1 MKNSNDLVNIATTI
15 ADALLEGLSIGFS
28 NSKGEQQVVVSNPD
42 CGLEISMTVNH
53 PRVICPKDYKFICG
67 AKSNAKADQEVKPE
81 ATTAQKKKNS
91 RWWSRFNFEKNIM
104 KMTLLALQDRYPA
117 EQSFRQD
124 VFAAKL
130 AAMMKWKAN
139 TARKHITQAAK
150 MGLISRA
157 IIGTAYHV
165 TGVNDVDA
173 QTLQVEL
180 AEREQAPERRPI
192 AGEIFGNEPLTATGS
207 AIAHEGRPLFEQELE
222 RAVDETLLP

>member
-1 MKNSNDLVNIATTI
+1 MKNSNDLVNIAKTI

-42 CGLEISMTVNH
+42 SGYEIRMTVNH
-53 PRVICPKDYKFICG
+53 PRIICPRDYKFVYG

-104 KMTLLALQDRYPA
+104 KMTLLALQDRYPT
-117 EQSFRQD
+117 EQSFTQD
-124 VFAAKL
+124 MFAAKL
-130 AAMMKWKAN
+130 AAMMKWKHN

-150 MGLISRA
+150 MGLITRA

-165 TGVNDVDA
+165 TGINDVDA
-173 QTLQVEL
+173 QTLKEEL
-180 AEREQAPERRPI
+180 AEREQPPVRRPLP
-192 AGEIFGNEPLTATGS
+192 GEKVDVEGTIVSGS
-207 AIAHEGRPLFEQELE
+207 AIAHEARPLFELELE
-222 RAVDETLLP
+222 KAVDETLLP